1 MLANPKILKIIDTQ
15 IKNGTAANQK
25 NICAK
30 VMPPDR
36 HGLSATY
43 PHTTII
49 GKSKKRSTHVSGLR
63 IPGVQQSVGTQSGT
77 AKSAGSCASDAFR
90 SRARCPS

>member
-49 GKSKKRSTHVSGLR
+49 GKSKKKKYSREWLENPGSATVSRNAIGNSQIGRKLR
-63 IPGVQQSVGTQSGT
+63 Q
-77 AKSAGSCASDAFR
+77 
-90 SRARCPS
+90 